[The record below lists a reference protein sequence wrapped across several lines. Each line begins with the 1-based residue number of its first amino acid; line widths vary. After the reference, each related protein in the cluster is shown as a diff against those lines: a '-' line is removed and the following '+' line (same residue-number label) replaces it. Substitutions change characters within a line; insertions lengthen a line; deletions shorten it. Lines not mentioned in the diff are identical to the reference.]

1 MERYFVEIHVAHSMV
16 NWEKNVYPQ
25 ETKEDIKEV
34 IGNISQLKYELQ
46 TNKEFLLL
54 DGEGKLINMHI
65 SIKRFIFAL
74 DCEI

>member
-1 MERYFVEIHVAHSMV
+1 MV

-74 DCEI
+74 NCEI